1 MMADTFFAPLRFFL
15 LLCWFGLASLSATP
29 AHEAIN
35 ASLMALESPENLEDI
50 AALNGIQE
58 RYQTGYIT
66 LYKRYKATQEDYQK
80 VEQKLKDAGIPLFF
94 ALIPYSESKFNPDAR
109 GYGTAGLWQLTKQ
122 SARNFGLTVK
132 KGEDE
137 RRSISRSTD
146 AIIRLLLSLK
156 KEFGSWY
163 LADFAYAMGEGT
175 LRRLIE
181 KNGSKKISVLMRDP
195 HFPPGAKAQFA
206 KTLLLDAKIHHTSES
221 ATTDE

>member
-1 MMADTFFAPLRFFL
+1 MMVDTLFAPLRLLL
-15 LLCWFGLASLSATP
+15 LLCWFGLVSLSAAP

-50 AALNGIQE
+50 ASLNGIQE

-66 LYKRYKATQEDYQK
+66 LYKRYKTTQDEYQK
-80 VEQKLKDAGIPLFF
+80 IEQKFKDAGIPLFF

-122 SARNFGLTVK
+122 SARNFGLTVT

-195 HFPPGAKAQFA
+195 HFPSGAKSQFA
-206 KTLLLDAKIHHTSES
+206 KTLLLDAKIHHTSAPVS
-221 ATTDE
+221 TDE